1 MKVAIIT
8 IAGVSSRFNEGIPD
22 SEKKH
27 KAIYT
32 EGGASDTLLYHLL
45 CKCSFA
51 DKIVVVGGNKYE
63 DVQEYCS
70 ALPAS
75 LGSKVSLVYNPH
87 FADLGSG
94 YSLYMGLQSLE
105 PIASSVSEVV
115 FVEGDLDIDKTS
127 FDKVV
132 SSSSNVLTYSY
143 EPIYANKAVVLYKDA
158 SDHFRYAFNSSH
170 GLLTIDSPFSV
181 ILNSGQMWKFTDVS
195 ALLSANSRFFTECPD
210 ETNLKIIQNYI
221 DLCDPSSFEL
231 VGLSRWTNCNTR
243 EDYKKIKGYWE
254 AYEDEDI

>member
-8 IAGVSSRFNEGIPD
+8 IAGVSSRFNEGIPEN
-22 SEKKH
+22 EKKH

-32 EGGASDTLLYHLL
+32 EGSSDDTLLYHLL

-51 DKIVVVGGNKYE
+51 DKIIVVGGNKYE
-63 DVQEYCS
+63 DVQAYC
-70 ALPAS
+70 AS
-75 LGSKVSLVYNPH
+75 LPSDLSSKISLVYNPH
-87 FADLGSG
+87 FADLASG
-94 YSLYMGLQSLE
+94 YSLYVGLKSLE
-105 PIASSVSEVV
+105 PDASSVSEVL
-115 FVEGDLDIDKTS
+115 FVEGDLDIDKAS
-127 FDKVV
+127 FDKVIE
-132 SSSSNVLTYSY
+132 SSSNVLTYSY

-158 SDHFRYAFNSSH
+158 NDRFRYAFNSSH

-181 ILNSGQMWKFTDVS
+181 ILNSGQMWKFTDIS